1 MVAEYGY
8 HAERQIR
15 ALEGQEEIAEPQ
27 NYRWEFKRIVEIW
40 GKVKS
45 RCGILRKNELNHSV
59 KRNSPF

>member
-27 NYRWEFKRIVEIW
+27 NYRWEFSKELWKYEGKLNLGVE
-40 GKVKS
+40 S
-45 RCGILRKNELNHSV
+45 
-59 KRNSPF
+59 